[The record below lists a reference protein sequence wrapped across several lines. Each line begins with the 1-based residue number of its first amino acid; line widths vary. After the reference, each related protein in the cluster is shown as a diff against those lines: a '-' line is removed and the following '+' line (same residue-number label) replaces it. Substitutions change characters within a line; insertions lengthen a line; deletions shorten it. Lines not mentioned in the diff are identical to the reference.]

1 MTANDKYPVLDSE
14 ILTSPIKMELS
25 LKSKTFNDSLV
36 RFLQSTSNFNHF
48 EKNFIVIATFFWKL
62 LAMKDLIKPVSK
74 KYRFRR
80 PFESQHVKG
89 CQTLA
94 KSA

>member
-1 MTANDKYPVLDSE
+1 
-14 ILTSPIKMELS
+14 MELS

-62 LAMKDLIKPVSK
+62 LAVKDLIKPVSK